1 MASDRQVQDLR
12 AEVRQRAMSWLSCR
26 LHVAGSLKSYLH
38 VQMQKLELKLA
49 ELHATDVKALDRAY
63 QSQCQ
68 HVDALQLES
77 TVQAPISDK
86 RFHR

>member
-1 MASDRQVQDLR
+1 MQI
-12 AEVRQRAMSWLSCR
+12 
-26 LHVAGSLKSYLH
+26 
-38 VQMQKLELKLA
+38 QKLEQKLA

-77 TVQAPISDK
+77 TVCAPYSAGISPPQALLQRPTCMSIA
-86 RFHR
+86 HRSLHVLTLQLHHRAC

>member
-1 MASDRQVQDLR
+1 MLCHGCVQALFSRASTQT
-12 AEVRQRAMSWLSCR
+12 C
-26 LHVAGSLKSYLH
+26 LH
-38 VQMQKLELKLA
+38 VQVQKLELKLA

-77 TVQAPISDK
+77 TVCALYCDIEFLLGAAACPRYMSIVQ
-86 RFHR
+86 

>member
-1 MASDRQVQDLR
+1 MLCHGFVQALFSR
-12 AEVRQRAMSWLSCR
+12 VSTQTC
-26 LHVAGSLKSYLH
+26 LH
-38 VQMQKLELKLA
+38 VQIQKLELKLA

-77 TVQAPISDK
+77 TVCALYCDNE
-86 RFHR
+86 FLH